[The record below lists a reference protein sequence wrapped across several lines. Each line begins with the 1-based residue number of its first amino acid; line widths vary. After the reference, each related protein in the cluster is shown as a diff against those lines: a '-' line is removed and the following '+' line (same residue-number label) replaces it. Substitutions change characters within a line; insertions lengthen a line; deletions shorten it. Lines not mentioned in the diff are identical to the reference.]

1 MNIFNIMNMHP
12 KSFIHNYDA
21 MISKSSL
28 LTCTFLAKI
37 TFTKKSKL
45 QKKIS
50 KAMGR
55 GLSIQLISHLKQ
67 WSKQKIIQ
75 TFSTDYG
82 SLSQLDGQENISM
95 AFKIPG

>member
-1 MNIFNIMNMHP
+1 MNIFNVMTIHP
-12 KSFIHNYDA
+12 KSLIHNYDA

-28 LTCTFLAKI
+28 LSCTFLVKI
-37 TFTKKSKL
+37 TFTRKSKL

-55 GLSIQLISHLKQ
+55 GLSIQLIRHLKQ

-82 SLSQLDGQENISM
+82 SLSQPDEQENISR
-95 AFKIPG
+95 ALKIPR

>member
-1 MNIFNIMNMHP
+1 MNIFNIMTMHP

-28 LTCTFLAKI
+28 LTCIFLVKI
-37 TFTKKSKL
+37 TFTRKSKL

-67 WSKQKIIQ
+67 RSKQKIIQ

-82 SLSQLDGQENISM
+82 SLSQLDEQKSTSR

>member
-1 MNIFNIMNMHP
+1 MTMHL
-12 KSFIHNYDA
+12 KIFIHNYDA
-21 MISKSSL
+21 MNRKSSL
-28 LTCTFLAKI
+28 LTYTFLVKI
-37 TFTKKSKL
+37 TFTRKSKL

-82 SLSQLDGQENISM
+82 SLSQLDEQENISK

>member
-1 MNIFNIMNMHP
+1 MTMHL
-12 KSFIHNYDA
+12 KIFIHNYDA
-21 MISKSSL
+21 MNSKSSL
-28 LTCTFLAKI
+28 LTCTFLVKI
-37 TFTKKSKL
+37 TFTRKSKL

-55 GLSIQLISHLKQ
+55 GLSIQLIRHLRKL
-67 WSKQKIIQ
+67 SKQKIIQ

-82 SLSQLDGQENISM
+82 SLSQLDEQENISR

>member
-1 MNIFNIMNMHP
+1 MIMHP

-28 LTCTFLAKI
+28 LTCTFLEKI
-37 TFTKKSKL
+37 IYTRKSKL

-55 GLSIQLISHLKQ
+55 RLPIQLIRHLKQ

-82 SLSQLDGQENISM
+82 SLSQLDEQENISRP
-95 AFKIPG
+95 FKIPG